1 MRKNLQKTIV
11 NAREKWGRASN
22 ENHLLLLT
30 GFLIESGELADAIR
44 NKYVYNKPD
53 VPENDKSSL
62 KHEFADV
69 MIYLAALAEKCN
81 VDLESAVQSKI
92 LINNKRFDI
101 QR

>member
-1 MRKNLQKTIV
+1 MTTRKIQKTLV
-11 NAREKWGRASN
+11 EARKKRGSVSN

-44 NKYVYNKPD
+44 SKYIYNKPD
-53 VPENDKSSL
+53 VPENDESSL

-81 VDLESAVQSKI
+81 VDLDEAVKSKI
-92 LINNKRFDI
+92 IINNKRFGL
-101 QR
+101 Q

>member
-1 MRKNLQKTIV
+1 MSSDFSVI
-11 NAREKWGRASN
+11 
-22 ENHLLLLT
+22 LT

-44 NKYVYNKPD
+44 NKYIYNKPD

-81 VDLESAVQSKI
+81 VDLDEAVKSKI
-92 LINNKRFDI
+92 IINNKRFGL

>member
-1 MRKNLQKTIV
+1 MRKIQKTIV
-11 NAREKWGRASN
+11 EARKKWGSVSN
-22 ENHLLLLT
+22 ENQLLLLT
-30 GFLIESGELADAIR
+30 GLFIESGELADAIR
-44 NKYVYNKPD
+44 NKYVYHKPD

-81 VDLESAVQSKI
+81 VDLDEAVKSKI
-92 LINNKRFDI
+92 LLNNKRFGL